1 MKRVLALI
9 VVVLLWSALPASA
22 QVVRGNTAECDES
35 VNDAACAL
43 AAITVNAG
51 STIVVGCYNNSSG
64 ATMSSVSDGTNTY
77 SLVSSNNSHSPS
89 MFLYRAKN
97 VSAGTFTITATF
109 GAAETF
115 KACYAVEYRNT
126 NTTEPNDVTGND
138 NAAGAATDLVS
149 DAFST
154 SDTQEVVVMI
164 GGVSV
169 CATMTAG
176 TDFTMVD
183 GEIGTTPCGSKGLMG
198 FEERI
203 TSGTLSSYTAH
214 MTSTDSAQ
222 FTTALGSF
230 KFSAPTGPPVGS
242 LMLLGV
248 GR

>member
-1 MKRVLALI
+1 MKRTVALALLGLVLAAPLH
-9 VVVLLWSALPASA
+9 A

-43 AAITVNAG
+43 APITVNAG
-51 STIVVGCYNNSSG
+51 STIAVGCYNNSSG

-77 SLVSSNNSHSPS
+77 SLVSSNNSQSPS

-109 GAAETF
+109 GAAEFYKT
-115 KACYAVEYRNT
+115 CLAVEYRNSDQ
-126 NTTEPNDVTGND
+126 TEPNDVTGND
-138 NAAGAATDLVS
+138 NAAGAASDLTS

-154 SDTQEVVVMI
+154 SDAQEVVVMI
-164 GGVSV
+164 GGEQV
-169 CATMTAG
+169 CSTMTAG

-183 GEIGTTPCGSKGLMG
+183 GEVGTLTCGSKGLMG

-203 TSGTLSSYTAH
+203 TSSTLSSYTAH
-214 MTSTDSAQ
+214 MTSDASTP

-230 KFSAPTGPPVGS
+230 KAAGTVIRSVVIGGGLF
-242 LMLLGV
+242 
-248 GR
+248 